1 VDFAQHGDIATLHRF
16 TDRKLADLEA
26 ELDEW
31 TRLRRVTLVIPCL
44 ASEMNGPALR
54 RIVEEVGR
62 AHYVDRVV
70 IGLDRADADDHA
82 RAKEFFSVLP
92 QEHHILWQDGPN
104 LRAVE
109 AQLRD
114 ERINPAQPG
123 KGRNVW
129 WCLGYALGRSEPGAI
144 VLQDADVVE
153 YSREMLARLVYP
165 VVHPTFGYVFS
176 KAFYVRADAERMHG
190 RVTRL
195 LVAPLLRSLQTMV
208 GDAPFLDFLES
219 FRYPLAGEVCIR
231 SEALLAIRVPADWG
245 LEIGMLGE
253 IYRNHRAGQVCQVEM
268 AGTYDHKH
276 QPVSGDDPS
285 SGLHKMAI
293 DLTKAVVKRLALEG
307 RVLSTDHFRTLRAT
321 YQRAA
326 LELVDR
332 YHDDAVM
339 NGLRYDRHAET
350 EVVDVFARAVSQAGD
365 QFLVDP
371 LDTPFMPSWARVRS
385 AVPDIHDRI
394 AEAVEADG

>member
-1 VDFAQHGDIATLHRF
+1 MDFAQQGDIATLHQF
-16 TDRKLADLEA
+16 TDRKLTDLEA
-26 ELDEW
+26 ELADW
-31 TRLRRVTLVIPCL
+31 TRVRPVTLVIPCL
-44 ASEMNGPALR
+44 ASEMDGPALG
-54 RIVEEVGR
+54 RIVDEVGQ

-70 IGLDRADADDHA
+70 IGLDLADADDHE
-82 RAKEFFSVLP
+82 RAKRFFSVLP
-92 QEHHILWQDGPN
+92 QQHHVLWQDGPR
-104 LRAVE
+104 LRGIE
-109 AQLRD
+109 RQLRN
-114 ERINPAQPG
+114 ERISPAQPG

-129 WCLGYALGRSEPGAI
+129 WCLGLALGRSEPGAV
-144 VLQDADVVE
+144 VLQDADVLD

-165 VVHPTFGYVFS
+165 IVHPTFGYVFS
-176 KAFYVRADAERMHG
+176 KGFYVRADGERMHG

-195 LVAPLLRSLQTMV
+195 LVAPLLRALQTMID
-208 GDAPFLDFLES
+208 DAPFLDFLES
-219 FRYPLAGEVCIR
+219 FRYPLAGEVCMR
-231 SEALLAIRVPADWG
+231 SEALLALRVPADWG

-253 IYRNHRAGQVCQVEM
+253 IHRNHRAAQVCQVEI

-276 QPVSGDDPS
+276 QPVSSDDPS
-285 SGLHKMAI
+285 AGLHKMAI

-321 YQRAA
+321 YQRTA

-339 NGLRYDRHAET
+339 NGLQYDRHQEA
-350 EVVDVFARAVSQAGD
+350 EVVDVFARAISQAGD

-394 AEAVEADG
+394 ADAVEADG